1 MPATSR
7 TRRAAVEICVDDVEG
22 ALAASAVG
30 ADRVEL
36 CAALGEGGVT
46 PSAGTL
52 AALAQRAPALAVTVL
67 VRPRGGDFV
76 HSPVELEVV
85 CADVAAARRIVP
97 VAGVAVGPLNPRGR
111 VDRAALDAVV
121 RAAGSAPV
129 TFHRAFDTVADQ
141 PAALEDLVEAGVT
154 RVLTSGGAATAHEGT
169 AALRALV
176 EQAAGRIE
184 VMAGGG
190 VRAENVAELVGAT
203 GVPAV
208 HLRAARTVRSLGHRS
223 PTAVS
228 YDDGTRTL
236 TSTEEVAAVVAALTA
251 PTA

>member
-1 MPATSR
+1 MPTNRPPRLAT
-7 TRRAAVEICVDDVEG
+7 VEICVDDVEG
-22 ALAASAVG
+22 ALAASSAG

-36 CAALGEGGVT
+36 CAALDVGGVT

-52 AALAQRAPALAVTVL
+52 AALAQRAPALAVSVL

-76 HSPVELEVV
+76 HSPVEVEVI
-85 CADVAAARRIVP
+85 CADVAAARRVVP
-97 VAGVAVGPLNPRGR
+97 VAGVTVGLLSPRGR

-121 RAAGSAPV
+121 RAAGTAPV
-129 TFHRAFDTVADQ
+129 TFHRAFDTLADQ
-141 PAALEDLVEAGVT
+141 PAALEELIGAGVA
-154 RVLTSGGAATAHEGT
+154 RVLTSGGAATAREGT

-190 VRAENVAELVGAT
+190 VRADHVADLVAAT

-236 TSTEEVAAVVAALTA
+236 TSTDEVAAVVAALTA
-251 PTA
+251 PPA

>member
-1 MPATSR
+1 MPAAPSP
-7 TRRAAVEICVDDVEG
+7 RRAAVEISVEDVEG
-22 ALAASAVG
+22 ALAASAAG

-36 CAALGEGGVT
+36 CAAPAEGGVT

-52 AALAQRAPALAVTVL
+52 AALANRAPALAVTVL

-76 HSPVELEVV
+76 HSPVELDVV

-97 VAGVAVGPLNPRGR
+97 VAGVAVGPLSPRGR
-111 VDRAALDAVV
+111 VDRPALDAVV

-129 TFHRAFDTVADQ
+129 TFHRAFDTLADQ
-141 PAALEDLVEAGVT
+141 PAALEELVGAGVT
-154 RVLTSGGAATAHEGT
+154 RVLTSAGAATAREGT

-184 VMAGGG
+184 VVAAGG
-190 VRAENVAELVGAT
+190 VRADHVAELVAAT

-223 PTAVS
+223 TTAVS
-228 YDDGTRTL
+228 YDDGTRTI
-236 TSTEEVAAVVAALTA
+236 TSTEQVAAVVAALQV
-251 PTA
+251 

>member
-1 MPATSR
+1 MT
-7 TRRAAVEICVDDVEG
+7 TVEICVDDVEG
-22 ALAASAVG
+22 ALAAASVG

-52 AALAQRAPALAVTVL
+52 AALASRAPALSVTVL

-85 CADVAAARRIVP
+85 CADVAAARRTLP
-97 VAGVAVGPLNPRGR
+97 VVGVTVGPLSPGGW

-121 RAAGSAPV
+121 AAAGSAPV
-129 TFHRAFDTVADQ
+129 TFHRAFDTLADQ
-141 PAALEDLVEAGVT
+141 PAALEDLVAAGVA
-154 RVLTSGGAATAHEGT
+154 RVLTSGGATTAREGT
-169 AALRALV
+169 ATLRALV

-190 VRAENVAELVGAT
+190 VRADHVARLVADT

-208 HLRAARTVRSLGHRS
+208 HLRAARTVRSPGHRS
-223 PTAVS
+223 ATPVV
-228 YDDGTRTL
+228 YDTGTRTI
-236 TSTEEVAAVVAALTA
+236 TSTDEVAAVVAALRGRRA
-251 PTA
+251 G